1 MIGSA
6 ARVLDSLHRDF
17 WPELHAWLL
26 KRLEEW
32 RSTFA
37 KRVKTLALSMPG

>member
-1 MIGSA
+1 MAWQGS
-6 ARVLDSLHRDF
+6 SLSTALTPD
-17 WPELHAWLL
+17 LHAWLL
-26 KRLEEW
+26 RRLEEL